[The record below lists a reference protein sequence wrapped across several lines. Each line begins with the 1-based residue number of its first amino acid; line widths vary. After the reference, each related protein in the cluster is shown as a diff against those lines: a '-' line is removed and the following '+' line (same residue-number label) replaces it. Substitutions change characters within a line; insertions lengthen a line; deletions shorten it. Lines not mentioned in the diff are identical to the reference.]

1 MIGTIESG
9 VTFRIE
15 ACDTNKNVNF
25 RACFTFLKEYLLRNG
40 NSMSNILVQINK
52 KEKNYKLMYNNDH
65 YQFFSN

>member
-25 RACFTFLKEYLLRNG
+25 RACFTFLTEYLL
-40 NSMSNILVQINK
+40 IK
-52 KEKNYKLMYNNDH
+52 
-65 YQFFSN
+65 